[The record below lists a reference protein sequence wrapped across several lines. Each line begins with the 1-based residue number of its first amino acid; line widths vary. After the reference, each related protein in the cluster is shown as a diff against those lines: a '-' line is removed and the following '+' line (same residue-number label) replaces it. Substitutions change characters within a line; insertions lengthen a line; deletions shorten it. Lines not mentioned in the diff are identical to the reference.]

1 MRTVLFDFGGT
12 LDADGTTWPD
22 RFYPIYKESGVDSPR
37 ETYLRAFYASDDGLA
52 ARFPLKGLSFED
64 TVLLQV
70 RCVLETL
77 APEKMSLTPEIAG
90 RFIAD
95 CRSHFRRNRPML
107 ERLAERYRL
116 GIVSNF
122 YGNLDGVLAS
132 EGLRELFGSVAD
144 SGVLG
149 AQKPEPAIFLHA
161 LRELGGDAA
170 DSVMVGDSIP
180 RDMRGAEGLRMA
192 HSLLSADKNAAC
204 CPEARTL
211 AALTELESLLP

>member
-1 MRTVLFDFGGT
+1 MKTVLFDFGGT

-22 RFYPIYKESGVDSPR
+22 RFHPIYKESGVDFPR
-37 ETYLRAFYASDDGLA
+37 ETFLRAFYASDDGLA

-64 TVLLQV
+64 TVLLQT

-77 APEKMSLTPEIAG
+77 APEKEALAPRIAG
-90 RFIAD
+90 KFVAG
-95 CRSHFRRNRPML
+95 CRAHFHRNRPML
-107 ERLAERYRL
+107 ERLASRYRL

-132 EGLRELFGSVAD
+132 EDLRGLFGSVAD

-149 AQKPEPAIFLHA
+149 ARKPEPAIFLHA
-161 LRELGGDAA
+161 LRELGGEPA

-192 HSLLSADKNAAC
+192 HSLISADKDAAC
-204 CPEARTL
+204 CPDARRL
-211 AALTELESLLP
+211 ASLTELESLLS